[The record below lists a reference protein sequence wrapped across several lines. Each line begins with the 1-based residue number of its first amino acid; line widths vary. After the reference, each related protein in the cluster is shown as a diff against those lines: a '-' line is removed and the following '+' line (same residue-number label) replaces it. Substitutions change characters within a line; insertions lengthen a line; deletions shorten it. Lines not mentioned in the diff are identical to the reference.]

1 MLLNSILESFSFT
14 VENLPVDMVSY
25 PGVLTHP
32 ENGVIIVYEDNVFHL
47 IEQNG
52 GHVYEKYPVIP
63 SSPRR
68 GAVTMFIPYWMT
80 NC

>member
-1 MLLNSILESFSFT
+1 MKY
-14 VENLPVDMVSY
+14 Y

-32 ENGVIIVYEDNVFHL
+32 DNGVIFVYEENVLHL

-63 SSPRR
+63 SSPRYY
-68 GAVTMFIPYWMT
+68 AMTMFIPSWMS